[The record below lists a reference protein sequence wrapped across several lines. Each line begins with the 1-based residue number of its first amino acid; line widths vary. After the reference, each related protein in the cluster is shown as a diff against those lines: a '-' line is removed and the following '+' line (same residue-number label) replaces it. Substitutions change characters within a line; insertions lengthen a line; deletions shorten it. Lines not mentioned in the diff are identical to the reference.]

1 MNFIIFD
8 AGADGVGTIFPTPD
22 SGLTIE
28 EVAAKDAPVGAAWR
42 IVDTLPDDP
51 PERWRWSPNGPL
63 VIAEPTPLPVP
74 DSITFAQLLIGLVSE
89 GWITEADGESWLE
102 GRLPEPVQALI
113 ATLPQDQR
121 FSAKARAIRPSTVL
135 RNDPL
140 VGLLAAAHGKTQE
153 QLDAFFITYGA
164 V

>member
-1 MNFIIFD
+1 MSVVIHTGD
-8 AGADGVGTIFPTPD
+8 VDQPSEAEVLAGLRA
-22 SGLTIE
+22 SMRL
-28 EVAAKDAPVGAAWR
+28 
-42 IVDTLPDDP
+42 
-51 PERWRWSPNGPL
+51 S
-63 VIAEPTPLPVP
+63 
-74 DSITFAQLLIGLVSE
+74 FAQLLIGLVTE
-89 GWITEADGESWLE
+89 QWFTEADGESWLE
-102 GRLPEPVQALI
+102 GRLPGPVQALI
-113 ATLPQDQR
+113 DTLPQDQR